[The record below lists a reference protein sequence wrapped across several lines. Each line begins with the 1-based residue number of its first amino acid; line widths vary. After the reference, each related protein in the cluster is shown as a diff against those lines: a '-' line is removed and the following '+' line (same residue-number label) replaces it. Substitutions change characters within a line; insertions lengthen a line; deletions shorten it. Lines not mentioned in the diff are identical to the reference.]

1 MITLTILYLAFA
13 VALSVFMALFS
24 IPVLLVL
31 GVLSLS
37 GILLLV
43 KGLLTLPFRLLNLL
57 PAALLLGLVLLLF

>member
-31 GVLSLS
+31 SVLFLSGVLM
-37 GILLLV
+37 LV

-57 PAALLLGLVLLLF
+57 PAALVLGLVLLLF

>member
-1 MITLTILYLAFA
+1 MITLTILYLSFA

-31 GVLSLS
+31 GVLFLS
-37 GILLLV
+37 GVLMLV

-57 PAALLLGLVLLLF
+57 PAALVLGLVLLLF

>member
-31 GVLSLS
+31 GVLFLS
-37 GILLLV
+37 GVLLLV

-57 PAALLLGLVLLLF
+57 PAALVLGLVLLLF

>member
-13 VALSVFMALFS
+13 VTLSIFMALFS

-31 GVLSLS
+31 GVLALA

-57 PAALLLGLVLLLF
+57 PAALVLGLVLLLF

>member
-13 VALSVFMALFS
+13 VTLSIFMALFS

-31 GVLSLS
+31 GVLFLS
-37 GILLLV
+37 GVLMLV

-57 PAALLLGLVLLLF
+57 PAALVLGLVLLLF

>member
-31 GVLSLS
+31 GVLFLS
-37 GILLLV
+37 GVLMLV

-57 PAALLLGLVLLLF
+57 PAALVLGLVLLLF

>member
-31 GVLSLS
+31 GALALAGV
-37 GILLLV
+37 LLLI

-57 PAALLLGLVLLLF
+57 PAALVLGLVLLLF

>member
-1 MITLTILYLAFA
+1 MITLTILDVILV

-31 GVLSLS
+31 GILSLA
-37 GILLLV
+37 GLLLLV

-57 PAALLLGLVLLLF
+57 PAILILALVLLLF

>member
-1 MITLTILYLAFA
+1 MITLTILYLFFA
-13 VALSVFMALFS
+13 VLLSVFMALFS

-31 GVLSLS
+31 GVLFLS

-57 PAALLLGLVLLLF
+57 PSVLVLGLVLLLF

>member
-1 MITLTILYLAFA
+1 MITLTILYVILV

-31 GVLSLS
+31 GILSLA
-37 GILLLV
+37 GLLLLV

-57 PAALLLGLVLLLF
+57 PAILILALVLLLF